1 MKRSL
6 FTFASLSVTGVWQE
20 MVKRNLCTLKMA
32 EYQVMYCHIADGLA
46 TGKELAELREMRATQ
61 KFT

>member
-1 MKRSL
+1 M
-6 FTFASLSVTGVWQE
+6 TGVWQE